1 MIYGST
7 PLAYIIYKNHLNLI
21 NAKVNLSAVFFHST
35 LWLIILSIPFYL
47 GYLASVQNNLEV
59 STLVLNEFEKDLSF
73 VIFILLLIVFFIFS
87 YFLSLRLMFLKRIS
101 ALALLAILSIKI
113 LPFINEATQEDIRKV
128 AFDAREIPQEISMFK
143 LNKPSFSFYADK
155 ISYRDL
161 TEADIIFTRIDKLVF
176 LDQKYEIISEHGNYL
191 LLRIK

>member
-1 MIYGST
+1 
-7 PLAYIIYKNHLNLI
+7 
-21 NAKVNLSAVFFHST
+21 
-35 LWLIILSIPFYL
+35 
-47 GYLASVQNNLEV
+47 
-59 STLVLNEFEKDLSF
+59 
-73 VIFILLLIVFFIFS
+73 
-87 YFLSLRLMFLKRIS
+87 MFLKRIS

-143 LNKPSFSFYADK
+143 LNKPSFGFYADK

-161 TEADIIFTRIDKLVF
+161 TEADIIFTRTDKLVF